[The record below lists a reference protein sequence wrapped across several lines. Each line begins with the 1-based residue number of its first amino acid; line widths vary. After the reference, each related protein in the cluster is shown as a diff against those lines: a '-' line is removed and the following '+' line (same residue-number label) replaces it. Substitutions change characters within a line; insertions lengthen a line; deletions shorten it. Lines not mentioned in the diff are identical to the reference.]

1 MPRARDCLRTNA
13 SSSPRY
19 AGLTVTS
26 VRPARAAPS
35 SIITHCGPLA
45 AQIATCSPETK
56 RSSSARATFSDSVS
70 NSSNVHR
77 RRVCSSEVPSIRAVR
92 VRHVEVAARSA
103 SPMEISRT
111 GSARSAGRYDKDGGT
126 LFTVTPRFQIGGNWL
141 HLHCV
146 MALRRRQGGSMRR
159 RSFRLTWLRGLRQ
172 FSEASLRASPALTTA
187 LAVLIPSARYENRP
201 ILCTPK
207 PHRFVEQ
214 RPSWSPMKES
224 PARARAVSILK
235 HRLNHRSA
243 VSPPPVIRVGGYIED
258 ANPITGQNA
267 ETGADRD
274 SLFFSQPSRHPRS
287 AQNG

>member
-1 MPRARDCLRTNA
+1 MRLC
-13 SSSPRY
+13 
-19 AGLTVTS
+19 
-26 VRPARAAPS
+26 
-35 SIITHCGPLA
+35 
-45 AQIATCSPETK
+45 
-56 RSSSARATFSDSVS
+56 FSDSQGWG
-70 NSSNVHR
+70 
-77 RRVCSSEVPSIRAVR
+77 
-92 VRHVEVAARSA
+92 VA
-103 SPMEISRT
+103 
-111 GSARSAGRYDKDGGT
+111 
-126 LFTVTPRFQIGGNWL
+126 VTPRFQIGANWL

-159 RSFRLTWLRGLRQ
+159 RSLVARQ
-172 FSEASLRASPALTTA
+172 FSEASLRAPPALTTA

-201 ILCTPK
+201 ILCPPK

-243 VSPPPVIRVGGYIED
+243 VSPPAVIRVGGYIED

-287 AQNG
+287 AQNGGRAKRREQYHRASKTGGHCGLISSAVFHCGATNLQ